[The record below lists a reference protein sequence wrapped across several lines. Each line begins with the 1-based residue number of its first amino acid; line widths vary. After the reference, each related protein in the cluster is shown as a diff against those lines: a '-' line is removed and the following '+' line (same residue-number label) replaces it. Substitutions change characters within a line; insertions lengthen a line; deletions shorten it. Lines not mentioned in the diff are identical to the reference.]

1 MQKVQDV
8 ITDMHKKQQALTK
21 KIQQHSGGKDEF
33 YQAQAEVRKDLDII
47 SAKMDALMDK
57 KNELNTAMG
66 NQRQEGIAM
75 KDDLQKMKKS
85 IGYSSEA
92 DIDHRIAT
100 IEFKLQTESMALK
113 DEKKYLSELSEL
125 KKNRPKV
132 AKVNK
137 LEGDLTAFR
146 EGQSG
151 GEMKATIQEIN
162 AAMAKHREE
171 KKVHQEKLAKLRDE
185 RKAKLGDVPTWH
197 EGRQKIGE
205 EIQAKVQE
213 KNALRDEFK
222 VKEREYYAYLA
233 EVRRDRQ
240 DKIQEE
246 RMAWQKDREQQ
257 NKLKKAERLEEQ
269 PYVAEITLIEQTIA
283 FCNSLTQK
291 KADDVKE
298 EKKDIAHNNP
308 EGTEVLVKKED
319 QDEFFMMPAKG
330 KKSKSKKGGKAEG
343 SAKPIK
349 HNAETFRLFDQLKL
363 DAPITT
369 DEVPALLEKLEA
381 QLADYQQKVKVWEE
395 TKEEQKRKILAGLE
409 EEDQKDEAN
418 EEE

>member
-47 SAKMDALMDK
+47 SAKMDALMEK

-66 NQRQEGIAM
+66 NKKAEGIAM

-85 IGYSSEA
+85 VGYSSEA
-92 DIDHRIAT
+92 DIDNRIAT

-113 DEKKYLSELSEL
+113 DEKKYMLELSEL

-171 KKVHQEKLAKLRDE
+171 KKVHQEKLAKIRDE

-197 EGRQKIGE
+197 DERTKLSE
-205 EIQAKVQE
+205 EIQEKVKE
-213 KNALRDEFK
+213 KNAVRDEFK
-222 VKEREYYAYLA
+222 AKE
-233 EVRRDRQ
+233 
-240 DKIQEE
+240 
-246 RMAWQKDREQQ
+246 
-257 NKLKKAERLEEQ
+257 
-269 PYVAEITLIEQTIA
+269 
-283 FCNSLTQK
+283 
-291 KADDVKE
+291 
-298 EKKDIAHNNP
+298 
-308 EGTEVLVKKED
+308 
-319 QDEFFMMPAKG
+319 
-330 KKSKSKKGGKAEG
+330 
-343 SAKPIK
+343 
-349 HNAETFRLFDQLKL
+349 
-363 DAPITT
+363 
-369 DEVPALLEKLEA
+369 
-381 QLADYQQKVKVWEE
+381 
-395 TKEEQKRKILAGLE
+395 
-409 EEDQKDEAN
+409 
-418 EEE
+418 

>member
-1 MQKVQDV
+1 MG
-8 ITDMHKKQQALTK
+8 
-21 KIQQHSGGKDEF
+21 GGKDEF

-47 SAKMDALMDK
+47 SAKMDALMEK
-57 KNELNTAMG
+57 KNELNAAMG
-66 NQRQEGIAM
+66 NQRAEGIAM
-75 KDDLQKMKKS
+75 KNDLQKMKKS

-92 DIDHRIAT
+92 DIDNRIAT

-113 DEKKYLSELSEL
+113 DEKKYMLELSEL

-146 EGQSG
+146 EGVSG

-171 KKVHQEKLAKLRDE
+171 KKAIQEKLAVLRDE
-185 RKAKLGDVPTWH
+185 RKAKLGDVPQWH
-197 EGRQKIGE
+197 DERSKISE
-205 EIQAKVQE
+205 EIQQKIQE
-213 KNALRDEFK
+213 KRAVLDEFK
-222 VKEREYYAYLA
+222 QKEREYYAYLA
-233 EVRRDRQ
+233 EVRRARQ
-240 DKIQEE
+240 DRVQEE
-246 RMAWQKDREQQ
+246 RMAWQKERDQQ

-291 KADDVKE
+291 KADEKQE

-308 EGTEVLVKKED
+308 EGTEVLVKKQD
-319 QDEFFMMPAKG
+319 QEEFFMMPAKG

-381 QLADYQQKVKVWEE
+381 QLTDYQEKVKVWEE
-395 TKEEQKRKILAGLE
+395 TKEEQKRRILDGLE
-409 EEDQKDEAN
+409 EEEKEEAKDEEK
-418 EEE
+418 EEEKEKK